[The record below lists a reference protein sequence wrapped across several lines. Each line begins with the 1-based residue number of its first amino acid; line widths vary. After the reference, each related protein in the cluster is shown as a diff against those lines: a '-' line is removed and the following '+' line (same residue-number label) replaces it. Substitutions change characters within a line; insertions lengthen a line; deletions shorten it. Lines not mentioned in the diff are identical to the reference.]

1 MTLLEFNEI
10 CYSLGWEDDIGYSF
24 SWEDDIG
31 YTQPT
36 GPWHQFYNTAAREL
50 PDNAEKDYLIC
61 VSIDYNIVNPND
73 EVNEITIEIVDHKK
87 TLDTRKYNLKNLKW
101 NNDTI
106 KSIIKT
112 VSDMFIYIYIN
123 SNHLTTGDVQKL
135 VERMKDKIEYT
146 DYDEAEDWYCFIN
159 KTSKEYGLICLYTA
173 GISGDYYKP
182 EGVRHAKVID
192 TFEYDPDN
200 VYNDIKEIYMVI
212 NCGGD
217 NHWKCTYKECDDIK
231 EIEKILNIAYEKY
244 KKITSQLS

>member
-10 CYSLGWEDDIGYSF
+10 CYSLGWEDDLGYCLA
-24 SWEDDIG
+24 
-31 YTQPT
+31 P
-36 GPWHQFYNTAAREL
+36 GPWTQFYNTEALES
-50 PDNAEKDYLIC
+50 PDNAEKDYLIR
-61 VSIDYNIVNPND
+61 VFVNDKDINPDD
-73 EVNEITIEIVDHKK
+73 EVEEITVEIINHETTIDS
-87 TLDTRKYNLKNLKW
+87 RKYNLKKLKW
-101 NNDTI
+101 GNDMI

-112 VSDMFIYIYIN
+112 VSDMFFYIYID
-123 SNHLTTGDVQKL
+123 SDHLTTGDVNEL
-135 VERMKDKIEYT
+135 FERMKDKIECT

-159 KTSKEYGLICLYTA
+159 KTSKEYGPICLYTA

-231 EIEKILNIAYEKY
+231 EIEKILISAYEKY

>member
-10 CYSLGWEDDIGYSF
+10 CYSLGWEDDLGYCLA
-24 SWEDDIG
+24 
-31 YTQPT
+31 P
-36 GPWHQFYNTAAREL
+36 GPGCQFYNTAALES

-61 VSIDYNIVNPND
+61 VFVNDKNINPDD
-73 EVNEITIEIVDHKK
+73 EVEEITIEIINHEETIDS
-87 TLDTRKYNLKNLKW
+87 RKYNLKNLKW
-101 NNDTI
+101 NNDMI

-112 VSDMFIYIYIN
+112 VSDMFIYIYID
-123 SNHLTTGDVQKL
+123 SDHLTTGDVQKL

-159 KTSKEYGLICLYTA
+159 KMSKEYGPICLYTA
-173 GISGDYYKP
+173 GLSGDYYKP

-200 VYNDIKEIYMVI
+200 VYNNIPEISMVI
-212 NCGGD
+212 NCGD

-231 EIEKILNIAYEKY
+231 EIEKILIDAYEKY

>member
-10 CYSLGWEDDIGYSF
+10 CYSL
-24 SWEDDIG
+24 SWEDNLG
-31 YTQPT
+31 YCLTP
-36 GPWHQFYNTAAREL
+36 GPWTQFYNTDAREL

-61 VSIDYNIVNPND
+61 VFVNDKNINPDD
-73 EVNEITIEIVDHKK
+73 EVEEITVEIINHE
-87 TLDTRKYNLKNLKW
+87 TTIDTRKYNLKKLKW
-101 NNDTI
+101 DNNTI

-112 VSDMFIYIYIN
+112 VSDMFIYMYID
-123 SNHLTTGDVQKL
+123 SNHLTTGDVNEL
-135 VERMKDKIEYT
+135 VERMKDKIECS

-159 KTSKEYGLICLYTA
+159 KTSKEYGPICLYTT
-173 GISGDYYKP
+173 GLSGDYYKP
-182 EGVRHAKVID
+182 EGIRHAKVID

-200 VYNDIKEIYMVI
+200 VYNNINEIYMVI

-231 EIEKILNIAYEKY
+231 EIEKILIGAYEKY